1 MTSLTAADVIRVLAL
16 TPHAEGGHYRE
27 TFRDARTV
35 EGRSASTAIYY
46 LLARGERSSWHR
58 VDAAEIWH
66 YYAGAPLALGIAE
79 AGATRVVRL
88 GNDIAA
94 GERPQVVVPAG
105 SWQSADSDG
114 DWTLVGCTV
123 APAFEFSGF
132 TLAPKDWAPP

>member
-1 MTSLTAADVIRVLAL
+1 
-16 TPHAEGGHYRE
+16 
-27 TFRDARTV
+27 
-35 EGRSASTAIYY
+35 
-46 LLARGERSSWHR
+46 
-58 VDAAEIWH
+58 
-66 YYAGAPLALGIAE
+66 
-79 AGATRVVRL
+79 

-94 GERPQVVVPAG
+94 GEQPQVVAPAG